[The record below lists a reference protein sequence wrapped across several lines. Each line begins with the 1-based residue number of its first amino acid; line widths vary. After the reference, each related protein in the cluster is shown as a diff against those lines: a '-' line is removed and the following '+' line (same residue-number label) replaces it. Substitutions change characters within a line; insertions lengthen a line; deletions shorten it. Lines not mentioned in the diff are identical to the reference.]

1 MITLEK
7 NTIKYKTVNNQEQNF
22 LINLNTERGSVVIEN
37 IIKQS
42 HLTEQDRNNY
52 ELELNALNNI
62 VTHPALNKL
71 LITNIEN
78 CVDIKES
85 VQLVKEISDYLISQ
99 NISVDLL
106 SYLVPTYSKSSY
118 EYNTDIIIGMKPNK
132 WFPTISSLALKE
144 NYDKIIGADNSE
156 YRSHIKIEKELKDEE
171 TKLLTCKDKDF
182 IKEALKP
189 FKDKLNKSKVKNKDL
204 LKEIE
209 NNKELFNQYLE
220 KQNLKQDFD
229 QLKINEKRNNN
240 VLIDVSGKMK
250 KLR

>member
-1 MITLEK
+1 MT
-7 NTIKYKTVNNQEQNF
+7 NF

-42 HLTEQDRNNY
+42 HLSEQDRNNY

-78 CVDIKES
+78 CVDVKES

-118 EYNTDIIIGMKPNK
+118 EYNTDYWNEAKQMV
-132 WFPTISSLALKE
+132 S
-144 NYDKIIGADNSE
+144 NY
-156 YRSHIKIEKELKDEE
+156 IKFSIKR
-171 TKLLTCKDKDF
+171 KL
-182 IKEALKP
+182 
-189 FKDKLNKSKVKNKDL
+189 
-204 LKEIE
+204 
-209 NNKELFNQYLE
+209 
-220 KQNLKQDFD
+220 
-229 QLKINEKRNNN
+229 
-240 VLIDVSGKMK
+240 
-250 KLR
+250 

>member
-22 LINLNTERGSVVIEN
+22 LINLNTERGNVVIEN

-132 WFPTISSLALKE
+132 WFSTISSLALKE
-144 NYDKIIGADNSE
+144 NYDKIIGTDNSE
-156 YRSHIKIEKELKDEE
+156 YRPHIKIEKELKDEE

-182 IKEALKP
+182 IKETLKP